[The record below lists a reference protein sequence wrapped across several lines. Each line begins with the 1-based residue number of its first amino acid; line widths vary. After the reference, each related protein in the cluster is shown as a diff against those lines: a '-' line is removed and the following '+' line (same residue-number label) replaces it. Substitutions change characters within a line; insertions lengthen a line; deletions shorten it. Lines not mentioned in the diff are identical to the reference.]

1 MYKFLFDKVG
11 LVVIVVLLDINLTI
25 LSILSLYLVKII
37 AMTGWFARC
46 DHPDIKSGEGMFLVF
61 VSHVLQHGFLLSQV
75 SPVSSSPLMLIERED
90 NGSK

>member
-25 LSILSLYLVKII
+25 LSILGLYLVKII

-46 DHPDIKSGEGMFLVF
+46 DHPDIKSGEGMFLVLF
-61 VSHVLQHGFLLSQV
+61 PMCYSMVFFSRF
-75 SPVSSSPLMLIERED
+75 SPVSSSPLMLTEREE
-90 NGSK
+90 